1 MIKISIIIPVY
12 NAEKYITACLKSILR
27 QSLQDIEV
35 ICIDDGS
42 TDTTPELLEKICRE
56 DTRVTVLRQDNKGAG
71 AARNMGILAAKGE
84 FVQFTD
90 ADDYLLDDEA
100 LERMYEACTAHHMK
114 ICGGLRSCERDGAV
128 TPMELHR
135 EECEGKPEGVEISYR
150 DYQYDFHFHNYLY
163 ERKMLLENE
172 IFFPDYRRFQDP
184 PFFVKAMIK
193 AERFYVVPVEF
204 YCIRSGHQNYCFS
217 DDKVNDIVRGLTDN
231 LTISANNG
239 LKELHMLT
247 LNRLNNGYFINI
259 VQHLYLE
266 NWQLF
271 GLLVKANA
279 QVRWE
284 WVKEKNQ
291 DGILLIKPLRFLL
304 EAGPR
309 RYDKYHESLIEKGYG
324 DIRHGW
330 IFPYHRIPSGS
341 RVVLYAAGYVG
352 REYYEQLR
360 DNLNF
365 TVVLWVD
372 KNADKIN
379 SDIKHDT
386 DYTISRSGDAGTSFG
401 EKQDM
406 KISAVEEIR
415 TADYDYIVIAVEDE
429 SVAAKIRS
437 TLRGMGVADEK
448 IVWDLSIE

>member
-1 MIKISIIIPVY
+1 MAKISVIIPVY

-27 QSLQDIEV
+27 QSLRDIEV

-42 TDTTPELLEKICRE
+42 TDTTPELLERICRE
-56 DTRVTVLRQDNKGAG
+56 DARVTALRQDNKGAG
-71 AARNMGILAAKGE
+71 AARNMGLRAAKGE

-114 ICGGLRSCERDGAV
+114 ICGGLRSCERDGGV
-128 TPMELHR
+128 MPMELHR

-217 DDKVNDIVRGLTDN
+217 DDKVNDIVRGLMDN

-271 GLLVKANA
+271 DLLVKANA

-291 DGILLIKPLRFLL
+291 NQDEILLIKPLRFLL
-304 EAGPR
+304 EAGQR

-324 DIRHGW
+324 DIRHSW

-360 DNLNF
+360 DNPNF
-365 TVVLWVD
+365 TVALWVD
-372 KNADKIN
+372 KNADKM
-379 SDIKHDT
+379 
-386 DYTISRSGDAGTSFG
+386 
-401 EKQDM
+401 DM
-406 KISAVEEIR
+406 KINAVEEIR

>member
-1 MIKISIIIPVY
+1 MVKISIIIPVY

-27 QSLQDIEV
+27 QSLRDIEV

-42 TDTTPELLEKICRE
+42 TDTTPELLERICRE
-56 DTRVTVLRQDNKGAG
+56 DARVTALRQDNKGAG
-71 AARNMGILAAKGE
+71 AARNMGIRTAKGE

-114 ICGGLRSCERDGAV
+114 ICGGLRSCGRDGAV

-135 EECEGKPEGVEISYR
+135 EECEGKPEGVEINYR

-163 ERKMLLENE
+163 ERKMLLEND

-231 LTISANNG
+231 LTISANND

-266 NWQLF
+266 NWQLLD
-271 GLLVKANA
+271 LLVSANA

-291 DGILLIKPLRFLL
+291 DQDGILLIKPLRFLL
-304 EAGPR
+304 KAGQR
-309 RYDKYHESLIEKGYG
+309 RYDKYHKSLIEKGYG
-324 DIRHGW
+324 DIRHSW

-352 REYYEQLR
+352 REYYEQLW
-360 DNLNF
+360 DNPNF

-372 KNADKIN
+372 KNADKM
-379 SDIKHDT
+379 
-386 DYTISRSGDAGTSFG
+386 
-401 EKQDM
+401 DM

-437 TLRGMGVADEK
+437 TLHGMGVADEK